1 VAESERSLSRALVR
15 LAFDTAAH
23 QIAQWPADAADV
35 ALTPYVSVNV
45 PGREF
50 YEPDFY
56 DIVAQAL
63 DAHGIGGQQLVLE
76 LTERSLF
83 ADFEIAARTMNSLK
97 GLGVRIGINDF
108 GAGYSSIAY
117 LARLPLSIVKMEKS
131 VVQRLEHDGV
141 ARELLRGIVDLAHGQ
156 RLQVVAEG
164 VETRAQYG

>member
-1 VAESERSLSRALVR
+1 MAESERSLSRALVR
-15 LAFDTAAH
+15 LAFDTAAY
-23 QIAQWPADAADV
+23 QIAQWRADAADA

-76 LTERSLF
+76 LTERSLI
-83 ADFEIAARTMNSLK
+83 ADFEIAARTMNRLK
-97 GLGVRIGINDF
+97 GLDVRIAMDDF
-108 GAGYSSIAY
+108 GTGYSSIAY
-117 LARLPLSIVKMEKS
+117 LARLPLSIVKMDKS
-131 VVQRLEHDGV
+131 VAQRLEHDGV
-141 ARELLRGIVDLAHGQ
+141 ARELLRSIVDLAHGQ